1 MKDLRD
7 WRCALWWLVVVG
19 VVWTLAS
26 CGKNRIHPPVISA
39 EHAQASPKST
49 RCQKS
54 ALDGEGSM
62 NQQAL
67 QCWVNFLAGPEL
79 RGRANGSPGGA
90 LARDA
95 IEAVFKEV
103 GLKPAGD
110 DGYRQAIPSGAN
122 VLGLIP
128 GQDPAHRDE
137 VIVVGAHY
145 DHLGELGDKVY
156 PGADDNAS
164 AVAIMLEWLR
174 AQHARG
180 WAPARTILVAAFDAE
195 EPPDFR
201 TKAMG
206 SQVFVDRPTIDRER
220 IKAMVCMDLMG
231 GDLWEGYRSPLF
243 VMGLETFATSPLG
256 DGNELRR
263 AVPAGIQLPIQP
275 LHLRAVEDLPTGR
288 RNFSDYGPFRDV
300 GIPVVFLST
309 GRTKHYHQ
317 TSDRP
322 GTLLYDKMEASQSVL
337 DAILKRLASPL
348 ETLQWTDEQP
358 MHIADALAGIR
369 LHRAALG
376 RVKDVPPSPEVTL
389 LSRWRITGALDGLEP
404 IVRGHSTQATLNEKE
419 ASTVIKASLRMQC
432 LLAPDTLMPPAAC
445 LLL

>member
-1 MKDLRD
+1 
-7 WRCALWWLVVVG
+7 
-19 VVWTLAS
+19 
-26 CGKNRIHPPVISA
+26 
-39 EHAQASPKST
+39 
-49 RCQKS
+49 
-54 ALDGEGSM
+54 LDGDGSL

-67 QCWVNFLAGPEL
+67 RCWVDFLAGPKL

-95 IEAVFKEV
+95 IEAVFQEV

-128 GQDPAHRDE
+128 GRDPAHRHE

-145 DHLGELGDKVY
+145 DHLGELGGKVY
-156 PGADDNAS
+156 LGADDNAS
-164 AVAIMLEWLR
+164 AVAILLEWLR

-201 TKAMG
+201 TQAMG

-231 GDLWEGYRSPLF
+231 GDLWEGYRSPVFL
-243 VMGLETFATSPLG
+243 MGLETFATSPVG
-256 DGNELRR
+256 DGTELRR
-263 AVPAGIQLPIQP
+263 AVPAGIQLPIQS

-322 GTLLYDKMEASQSVL
+322 ETLHYDKMEASQFVL

-348 ETLQWTDEQP
+348 EILQWTDEQP
-358 MHIADALAGIR
+358 MHIADALAGVR

-376 RVKDVPPSPEVTL
+376 RVKDVPPSPEISL
-389 LSRWRITGALDGLEP
+389 LSRWRIKGALDGLEP
-404 IVRGHSTQATLNEKE
+404 IANGRSAQETLNENE
-419 ASTVIKASLRMQC
+419 ARTVIKASLRMQC
-432 LLAPDTLMPPAAC
+432 LLAPDSLMPPAAC

>member
-1 MKDLRD
+1 MDGSRGLR
-7 WRCALWWLVVVG
+7 WLVVLVLLGVG
-19 VVWTLAS
+19 AS
-26 CGKNRIHPPVISA
+26 CGKNRIQPPAISA
-39 EHAQASPKST
+39 EHAQPSPRST
-49 RCQKS
+49 RCQRS
-54 ALDGEGSM
+54 ALDGDGSL

-67 QCWVNFLAGPEL
+67 RCWVDFLAGPKL

-95 IEAVFKEV
+95 IEAVFQEV

-128 GQDPAHRDE
+128 GRDPAHRHE

-145 DHLGELGDKVY
+145 DHLGELGGKVY
-156 PGADDNAS
+156 LGADDNAS
-164 AVAIMLEWLR
+164 AVAILLEWLR

-201 TKAMG
+201 TQAMG

-231 GDLWEGYRSPLF
+231 GDLWEGYRSPVFL
-243 VMGLETFATSPLG
+243 MGLETFATSPVG
-256 DGNELRR
+256 DGTELRR
-263 AVPAGIQLPIQP
+263 AVPAGIQLPIQS

-322 GTLLYDKMEASQSVL
+322 ETLHYDKMEASQFVL

-348 ETLQWTDEQP
+348 EILQWTDEQP
-358 MHIADALAGIR
+358 MHIADALAGVR

-376 RVKDVPPSPEVTL
+376 RVKDVPPSPEISL
-389 LSRWRITGALDGLEP
+389 LSRWRIKGALDGLEP
-404 IVRGHSTQATLNEKE
+404 IANGRSAQETLNENE
-419 ASTVIKASLRMQC
+419 ARTVIKASLRMQC
-432 LLAPDTLMPPAAC
+432 LLAPDSLMPPAAC